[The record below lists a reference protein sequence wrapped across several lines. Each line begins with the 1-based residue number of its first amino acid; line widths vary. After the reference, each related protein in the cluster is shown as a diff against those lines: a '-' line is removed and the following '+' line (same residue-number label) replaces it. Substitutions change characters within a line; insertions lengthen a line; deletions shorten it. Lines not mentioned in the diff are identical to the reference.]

1 MAERNQAQ
9 SDNKGAQREL
19 MERERSLPGVATVMD
34 VYGRLSA
41 STYLMVNVQPSQ
53 VRNATG
59 GNVDLSMP
67 TWGELPSNI
76 ACNAEVVDP
85 VLCVA
90 YPADTAQVN
99 DFCGR
104 YPDGYDAEGR
114 WWGHDHGPDHEHRSV
129 GSRRSWCLT
138 CHEWCY
144 PHAPCVRCAAATPQA
159 RRG

>member
-41 STYLMVNVQPSQ
+41 YTYLMVNVQPSQ

-90 YPADTAQVN
+90 ECADRAQV
-99 DFCGR
+99 DDVCGR
-104 YPDGYDAEGR
+104 IGEA
-114 WWGHDHGPDHEHRSV
+114 
-129 GSRRSWCLT
+129 L
-138 CHEWCY
+138 
-144 PHAPCVRCAAATPQA
+144 
-159 RRG
+159 

>member
-41 STYLMVNVQPSQ
+41 YTYLMVNVQPSQ

-67 TWGELPSNI
+67 TWGELPGNI
-76 ACNAEVVDP
+76 ASNAEVVDP
-85 VLCVA
+85 VLRVA
-90 YPADTAQVN
+90 DPADRAWPN
-99 DFCGR
+99 DCCG
-104 YPDGYDAEGR
+104 
-114 WWGHDHGPDHEHRSV
+114 
-129 GSRRSWCLT
+129 
-138 CHEWCY
+138 
-144 PHAPCVRCAAATPQA
+144 Q
-159 RRG
+159 